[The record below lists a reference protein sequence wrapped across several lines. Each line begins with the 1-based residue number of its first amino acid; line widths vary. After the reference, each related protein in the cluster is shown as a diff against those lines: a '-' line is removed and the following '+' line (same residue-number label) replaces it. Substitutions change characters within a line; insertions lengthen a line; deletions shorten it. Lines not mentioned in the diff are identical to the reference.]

1 MEKVWSLRVA
11 HVAER
16 GIRVCAACL
25 EADWYRAEDEL
36 VVKERQE
43 VIDYF
48 EKQYAYKLAY
58 NC

>member
-1 MEKVWSLRVA
+1 MA

-36 VVKERQE
+36 VVMERQE
-43 VIDYF
+43 LIAYF
-48 EKQYAYKLAY
+48 EKHYAYKLAY

>member
-1 MEKVWSLRVA
+1 MA

-36 VVKERQE
+36 VVMERQE
-43 VIDYF
+43 LIAKF
-48 EKQYAYKLAY
+48 EKHTSWLTTVDK
-58 NC
+58 